1 MKTTGAILAA
11 ILLIAPALSA
21 QNLDRKEI
29 PIGHAPADLLK
40 ETVEKHL
47 SNYGSF
53 VILQKKG
60 TVLVIDFADKIREVE
75 TALSKLE
82 VPQPEVLMNFAFRNG
97 VNPPREGARPFT
109 GFNNRG
115 VVRGGGGG
123 GGVNVL
129 GPVNS
134 TGDFPFPTRWD
145 PPRIAFVPG
154 YGFAVIPA
162 HPRNFVRRNVGV
174 TLETEGFVNPDGTI
188 SLNINHENTE
198 FQGFINYGSAIL
210 VPGANG
216 VVPVLNNAA
225 NPRFF
230 QPWTIQNKIL
240 VPIFDTTRIQTQ
252 IIVRPRV
259 GGNQVRVDMIP
270 QLKVIDAEADV
281 DETISLTKFATSVTM
296 ENGEVGIARGFNG
309 ASSTFNRNFLGEDPE
324 KPGSADI
331 MIKAQIRPA
340 SSKDESAA
348 AGGEND
354 PSPETDH

>member
-1 MKTTGAILAA
+1 M
-11 ILLIAPALSA
+11 
-21 QNLDRKEI
+21 
-29 PIGHAPADLLK
+29 
-40 ETVEKHL
+40 
-47 SNYGSF
+47 
-53 VILQKKG
+53 
-60 TVLVIDFADKIREVE
+60 IDFADKIREVE

-82 VPQPEVLMNFAFRNG
+82 VPEPEVLMNFAFRNG
-97 VNPPREGARPFT
+97 VNPPREGARPFM

-115 VVRGGGGG
+115 AVRRGGGA
-123 GGVNVL
+123 NVL

-154 YGFAVIPA
+154 YGFAVVPA

-188 SLNINHENTE
+188 SLSINAENTE
-198 FQGFINYGSAIL
+198 FKGFINYGSAIL

-225 NPRFF
+225 NPQFF

-270 QLKVIDAEADV
+270 QLKVTDVEAEV

-331 MIKAQIRPA
+331 MIKAEIRPA
-340 SSKDESAA
+340 GTSAA
-348 AGGEND
+348 AEAEE
-354 PSPETDH
+354 PKAETETD